1 MIQGP
6 QPLPVSLRISVTDRC
21 QVRCFYCMPPEGVP
35 ACDHADVL
43 RFEQIVRF
51 VRAVKD
57 HLGLSKAH
65 LTGGE
70 PLVRAGIVDL
80 VSMLAAE
87 GVDDLALTT
96 NGLRLGE
103 MAGDLRAAGL
113 NRVNVSL
120 DSLAEHTFASLTG
133 GGSLQDVLTGIETA
147 LAEGLTPVK
156 LNVVVLKGVNDHEV
170 VGLAEWGLQRGC
182 WVRFLE
188 LMPIGFAQR
197 QHKDLFVPASEIRK
211 RLEQIFTLEPLAET
225 CGASSR
231 NFMATARDS
240 AGRSGIIGF
249 ITPETEPFCRG
260 CRRLRLTSTGR
271 LIACLAQDHGA
282 EIRELLGDAG
292 PAAEQELKET
302 VTHLLGLKGPRTSF
316 PEDRVMST
324 VGG

>member
-1 MIQGP
+1 
-6 QPLPVSLRISVTDRC
+6 
-21 QVRCFYCMPPEGVP
+21 MPPEGVP
-35 ACDHADVL
+35 VCDHADVL

-51 VRAVKD
+51 VRAVKG

-70 PLVRAGIVDL
+70 PLVRAGIVEL

-103 MAGDLRAAGL
+103 MAGELRAAGL
-113 NRVNVSL
+113 KRVNVSL
-120 DSLAEHTFASLTG
+120 DSLDEQTFASLTRG
-133 GGSLQDVLTGIETA
+133 GRLRNVLGGIETA

-156 LNVVVLKGVNDHEV
+156 LNVLALKGVNDHEEV
-170 VGLAEWGLQRGC
+170 RLAEWGLQRGC

-197 QHKDLFVPASEIRK
+197 RHKDLFVPASEVRK
-211 RLEQIFTLEPLAET
+211 RLEQAFTLQPLAET

-231 NFMATARDS
+231 NFTASDS
-240 AGRSGIIGF
+240 AGWRGIIGF

-302 VTHLLGLKGPRTSF
+302 VTRLLDLKGPRTSF
-316 PEDRVMST
+316 PADRVMST